1 VIPLRRSFGRL
12 RFDQSDRPTTLF
24 EDNTA
29 CIAIANEEGTLK
41 KTKHIDIKYQVPEA
55 KELAKGGAIR
65 RVHLSIKKMT
75 ADTLPTFMTHR
86 VGLGL
91 I

>member
-1 VIPLRRSFGRL
+1 
-12 RFDQSDRPTTLF
+12 LF

-29 CIAIANEEGTLK
+29 CIAIANEEAWEGILK
-41 KTKHIDIKYQVPEA
+41 RTKHIDIKYQVPEA